1 MPTSSAEH
9 EGAFS
14 LLKQKIV
21 LFGFSFDFCVKKS
34 YVDDYD
40 AHNDCYVTEMGES
53 FGFIGNTAESLS
65 YTSKSAFSSQ
75 LENKGFQ

>member
-1 MPTSSAEH
+1 
-9 EGAFS
+9 
-14 LLKQKIV
+14 
-21 LFGFSFDFCVKKS
+21 
-34 YVDDYD
+34 
-40 AHNDCYVTEMGES
+40 MGES